1 MAKAKEEITAVKLC
15 DDKDFSQI
23 EAGVRYAFSRPSTAA
38 KATIAFLDKLRAS
51 GGGGAVTVD
60 NSAVEE
66 LKAEFDQ
73 AIIMVAERTSKKS
86 EELEAK
92 ISAMEVTIA
101 ELQVELTK
109 LKKA

>member
-1 MAKAKEEITAVKLC
+1 MAKAKEETTDAVQLC

-38 KATIAFLDKLRAS
+38 KAMIALLDKLRTP
-51 GGGGAVTVD
+51 GGVAPVVD
-60 NSAVEE
+60 DSAV
-66 LKAEFDQ
+66 KA
-73 AIIMVAERTSKKS
+73 
-86 EELEAK
+86 LETK

>member
-1 MAKAKEEITAVKLC
+1 MAKAKEETKNAVQLC

-38 KATIAFLDKLRAS
+38 KAMITFLDKLRTP

-66 LKAEFDQ
+66 LE
-73 AIIMVAERTSKKS
+73 T
-86 EELEAK
+86 K